1 MRKITIETSS
11 KYDVLIGNGIL
22 EKAGEHLQEVLKC
35 DKLCIVSDETVYGLY
50 GQELFEALENA
61 DYKVC
66 VFTVPAGEDS
76 KNMDTV
82 SKLLEF
88 MAKEQLTRVDAIVAF
103 GGGVIGDLAGFVAAC
118 YLRGISFVQIPTTL
132 LAAVD
137 SSVGGK
143 TGVNLSHGKNLAGA
157 FWQPSLVFC
166 DTHLF
171 KSLSQT
177 ILLDG
182 IAEIIKYGVI
192 ADKELFEFMFVND
205 FRTLIESNGLTCKR
219 SATKI
224 NRTENNST
232 PDKMR
237 IESIVDIVA
246 RCVKI
251 KAEIVS
257 QDERDTGKRM
267 LLNFG
272 HTLGHAIEKCSNYE
286 ISHGHAVA
294 IGMRYIS
301 HIATIMEILRP
312 NDTVRIAKILK
323 KYNFSLT
330 CDYSAKELYEAALV
344 DKKRAGNTITEVF
357 PNKIGS
363 CRLEQVDIFSFEEL
377 IKEALSSVEKE

>member
-11 KYDVLIGNGIL
+11 KYDVIIGSGLL
-22 EKAGEHLQEVLKC
+22 ENIGEHLQEVFKC

-50 GQELFEALENA
+50 GKELFAALENTG
-61 DYKVC
+61 YKVC
-66 VFTVPAGEDS
+66 VFTFPAGEDS

-88 MAKEQLTRVDAIVAF
+88 MAKEQLTRADAIVAF
-103 GGGVIGDLAGFVAAC
+103 GGGVIGDLAGFAASC
-118 YLRGISFVQIPTTL
+118 YLRGLSFVQIPTTL

-157 FWQPSLVFC
+157 FWQPSLVLC
-166 DTHLF
+166 DCLLF
-171 KSLSQT
+171 RSLPQA

-192 ADKELFEFMFVND
+192 ADEELFEFMLAKD
-205 FRTLIESNGLTCKR
+205 FRTLVESNGSPTSDNAR
-219 SATKI
+219 EDTI
-224 NRTENNST
+224 
-232 PDKMR
+232 
-237 IESIVDIVA
+237 IDIVA
-246 RCVKI
+246 KCVKI

-257 QDERDTGKRM
+257 EDERDTGKRM

-301 HIATIMEILRP
+301 HIAM
-312 NDTVRIAKILK
+312 IAKLSPVDCAIRIEEVLK
-323 KYNFSLT
+323 KYNFSLS
-330 CDYSAKELYEAALV
+330 CDYSAEELYEAALV

-363 CRLEQVDIFSFEEL
+363 CRLEQVSIDAFEEF
-377 IKEALSSVEKE
+377 IKEAFSSA